1 MNFISENSNFIII
14 LFYAY
19 ILFFRIKDSNY
30 LAMILLTLVAAT
42 AICINKKIK
51 EGIENNNNN
60 NNNNSNNNKIMNLES
75 LQRMRNSNENSYV
88 ENRGD
93 NVSQNKVGDDEIKAA
108 SFVDRMGPY
117 DGLCLRTENKKFIN
131 LDNNKLVN
139 NEKIMNYLGV
149 QGPIENVY
157 SKQSD
162 LIGPTV
168 DGDPNSPQSL
178 FLFKNNTSSLN
189 CCPGTY
195 STSTGCI
202 CPTNKQQ
209 KFINSRGNNKVSPD
223 SNY

>member
-1 MNFISENSNFIII
+1 MDFISENSNFLII

-30 LAMILLTLVAAT
+30 LAMILLTLVSAT

-51 EGIENNNNN
+51 EGVENNNNN
-60 NNNNSNNNKIMNLES
+60 NNNNIMNS
-75 LQRMRNSNENSYV
+75 NSVQRMRNSNENSYIK
-88 ENRGD
+88 NRGD
-93 NVSQNKVGDDEIKAA
+93 NVSKTKVTTDEIKAA

-117 DGLCLRTENKKFIN
+117 DGLCLRTENNKFIN

-157 SKQSD
+157 SKQTD

-178 FLFKNNTSSLN
+178 FLFKNNISSLN

-209 KFINSRGNNKVSPD
+209 KFINSRGNNKIGPD